1 MDQVSILI
9 KLNLIVFS
17 RLINNI
23 IKRLLLQEKLKIMAS
38 FMVLGEICEESLA
51 LITIID
57 ESDPKS
63 KDLDDIFDPDSRKK
77 LRSKLEIIQSKCVKK
92 AKESL
97 ERNLQFSSS
106 FRLQSRQL

>member
-38 FMVLGEICEESLA
+38 FMVLGEICEES
-51 LITIID
+51 
-57 ESDPKS
+57 
-63 KDLDDIFDPDSRKK
+63 FDQ
-77 LRSKLEIIQSKCVKK
+77 E
-92 AKESL
+92 
-97 ERNLQFSSS
+97 N
-106 FRLQSRQL
+106 